1 MQKYNDIDNDSNVEE
16 FEIGDNYIII
26 KFLDGK
32 TYKYT
37 YLSAGSF
44 NVEEMKKLALS
55 HDGLN
60 SFINKKRP
68 KYESKWN

>member
-1 MQKYNDIDNDSNVEE
+1 MQKYNDIDNNSNVDE
-16 FEIGDNYIII
+16 FEISNNYIIV
-26 KFLDGK
+26 KFMSGS

-37 YLSAGSF
+37 YSSAGSSTI
-44 NVEEMKKLALS
+44 EEMKKLALS